1 MLSFM
6 ETVAKRLNI
15 PIGALLCLVLVIGGI
30 YTAIFEP
37 HLMYRTEDIVIGAG
51 LWGIAFAVCWFM
63 YGEEFWMSPKKLDEL
78 RSTEFM
84 ENSEGIDT
92 DEKK

>member
-1 MLSFM
+1 MLSFL

-63 YGEEFWMSPKKLDEL
+63 YGEEFWISPKRLDEL
-78 RSTEFM
+78 RINKLKESIE
-84 ENSEGIDT
+84 DT
-92 DEKK
+92 NREDK

>member
-1 MLSFM
+1 MLSFL

-37 HLMYRTEDIVIGAG
+37 HLMYRTGDIMIGAG

-63 YGEEFWMSPKKLDEL
+63 YGEEFWMSPKRLDEF
-78 RSTEFM
+78 RSAKLM
-84 ENSEGIDT
+84 ESLKDINR
-92 DEKK
+92 DEN